1 MQKSIAV
8 CLISVNRIDKKVVS
22 RKAEIVFLFILPVFF
37 LLFIFF
43 HFFSIFPCLFYV
55 FSLSLFSVCQQ
66 KCFSK
71 VLLSTHDFCDFRL
84 SYSLDFFEFGP
95 RMALISDLGIFS
107 RKLGSDI
114 SIHFEISVKSEVC
127 DVEENLSDCIL
138 AFVFSSVLLFCDFF

>member
-71 VLLSTHDFCDFRL
+71 VLLSAQDFCDFRL

>member
-1 MQKSIAV
+1 M
-8 CLISVNRIDKKVVS
+8 
-22 RKAEIVFLFILPVFF
+22 
-37 LLFIFF
+37 
-43 HFFSIFPCLFYV
+43 FYV
-55 FSLSLFSVCQQ
+55 FSLSLVSVCQQ

-71 VLLSTHDFCDFRL
+71 VLLSTHAFCDFRL

-127 DVEENLSDCIL
+127 DMEESLSDCIL